1 MKTVQEKMSN
11 PRQPLLRQRLR
22 TLAAVVAGVLLTV
35 PGCSDNAVERVP
47 VSGRVLIDG
56 EPLAFGTIIVIPDG
70 VRQAGGKIVNG
81 EFSLMTYEKGDGT
94 ALGTHQVTIFSAETL
109 GPSARKWMIPKHYA
123 VASKSGLTITVDGPT
138 DSALFELSWKGGKP
152 FVERSGY
159 GKE

>member
-1 MKTVQEKMSN
+1 MQEKISYSS
-11 PRQPLLRQRLR
+11 QPLLRQHLGI
-22 TLAAVVAGVLLTV
+22 LVAVVAGVLLGV

-47 VSGRVLIDG
+47 VSGRILIDG
-56 EPLAFGTIIVIPDG
+56 EPLASGTIIVIPKD

-94 ALGTHQVTIFSAETL
+94 ALGTHQVSIYSAETL

-138 DSALFELSWKGGKP
+138 DDALFELSWKGGKP
-152 FVERSGY
+152 FVERSDY
-159 GKE
+159 GGE